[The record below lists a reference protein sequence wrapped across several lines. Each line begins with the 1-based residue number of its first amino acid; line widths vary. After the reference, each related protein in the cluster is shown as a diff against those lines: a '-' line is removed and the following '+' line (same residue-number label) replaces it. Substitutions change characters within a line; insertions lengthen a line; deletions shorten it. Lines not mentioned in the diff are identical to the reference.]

1 MDCAPTCLRMIAKY
15 YGKHYTLQFLRDN
28 AYLSREGASLLGISE
43 AAETIGFKT
52 IGVKI
57 NKQTIINDAPLPCI
71 LHWNQNHFVVLYKI
85 KKKLFSKETIYCI
98 ADPARGLIELTETA
112 FLKSWIS
119 SNVMSPLGDLG
130 VGIALLLEPTP
141 KFFEQ
146 QDIKEDTK
154 NSFSILGKYL
164 KPYQKFIFYILAG
177 LFVASL
183 LELTIPFLTQSLIDT
198 GVNGGNMRFIYIVL
212 FSQLMIFLGKIAIEI
227 IRSWILLHITA
238 RVNINIISDF
248 ILKLTKL
255 PIHFFDIKLLSDI
268 TQRIND
274 HHRIQAFLANNTL
287 TILFSVFNLV
297 IFSIVL
303 ITFNFLIFSVFFIGS
318 IVGIIWILFFLKKR
332 KHIDY
337 ANFAAISENQ
347 NLIFEMINGMQEIK
361 LNNCE
366 TQKRWQWEK
375 SQAKLFRLNIRSLS
389 LEQWQTTGLNII
401 TELKNIFISFI
412 GAKAVVDGNMTLGM
426 LLGTSYIVGQMNAPI
441 SQLISFFRTAQDAKI
456 SLDRLN
462 EIHEQP
468 NEENN
473 DSISDALHESL
484 DKTISTKLNPDL
496 YYGDLRLENVS
507 FVYDG
512 AHATKVLDVIN
523 TTIPKGKITAIVGA
537 SGSGK
542 TTLLKLFLK
551 FYDVNNGTIF
561 IGNTSFTNVHANAWR
576 QKCGTVMQ
584 DGFIFGDT
592 IAQNIA
598 LGYEQIDMQ
607 RLQHAVFIAN
617 IKEFIEGLPL
627 SYNTKIGSAGIGLS
641 VGQKQRILIAR
652 AVYKNPEY
660 IFFDEATSAL
670 DANNESVI
678 MKNLDDFFKGKTVV
692 IVAHRLSTVKNAD
705 QIIVLDKGKIIET
718 GNHETLTYKRGAYYH
733 LVKNQLEL
741 GN

>member
-1 MDCAPTCLRMIAKY
+1 MQTFPFYQQHDQMDCAPTCLRMVAKY
-15 YGKHYTLQFLRDN
+15 YGKHFSLQFLRDN

-43 AAETIGFKT
+43 AAESIGFKT

-57 NKQTIINDAPLPCI
+57 NKDTLINDAPLPCI
-71 LHWNQNHFVVLYKI
+71 LHWNQNHFVVLYNVN
-85 KKKLFSKETIYCI
+85 KKLFTKEIIYCI
-98 ADPARGLIELTETA
+98 ADPAIGLIELDETS
-112 FLKSWIS
+112 FLKSWIQ
-119 SNVMSPLGDLG
+119 SNMNE
-130 VGIALLLEPTP
+130 GIALLLEPTP

-146 QDIKEDTK
+146 EDFKETTQ
-154 NSFSILGKYL
+154 NSLSILGKYL

-212 FSQLMIFLGKIAIEI
+212 FSQLMIFLGKMAIDI
-227 IRSWILLHITA
+227 IRSWILLHVTA
-238 RVNINIISDF
+238 RVNISIISDF

-303 ITFNFLIFSVFFIGS
+303 TTYNILIFSVFFIGT
-318 IVGIIWILFFLKKR
+318 IVGIIWVLFFLKKR
-332 KHIDY
+332 RHIDY
-337 ANFAAISENQ
+337 ANFSAISENQ
-347 NLIFEMINGMQEIK
+347 NLIFEMVNGMQEIK

-366 TQKRWQWEK
+366 THKRWQWEK
-375 SQAKLFRLNIRSLS
+375 SQAKLFSLNIRTLS
-389 LEQWQTTGLNII
+389 LEQWQTTGLNVI

-412 GAKAVVDGNMTLGM
+412 GAKAVVNGNMTLGM

-441 SQLISFFRTAQDAKI
+441 SQLIHFFRSAQDAKI

-462 EIHEQP
+462 EIHELS
-468 NEENN
+468 NEGVKLSEEN
-473 DSISDALHESL
+473 SIPS
-484 DKTISTKLNPDL
+484 KLNPDL

-507 FVYDG
+507 FAYDG
-512 AHATKVLDVIN
+512 AHSIKVLDEIN
-523 TTIPKGKITAIVGA
+523 ATIPQGKITAVVGA

-551 FYDVNNGTIF
+551 FYEVNSGVIY

-617 IKEFIEGLPL
+617 IKDYIEDLPL
-627 SYNTKIGSAGIGLS
+627 SYNTKIGSTGVGLS

-660 IFFDEATSAL
+660 LFFDEATSAL

-678 MKNLDDFFKGKTVV
+678 MENLDEFFKGKTVIV
-692 IVAHRLSTVKNAD
+692 VAHRLSTVKNAD
-705 QIIVLDKGKIIET
+705 QIIVLEKGKIIES
-718 GNHETLTYKRGAYYH
+718 GNHETLTNKKGAYYH

>member
-15 YGKHYTLQFLRDN
+15 YGKHFTLQFLRDN

-57 NKQTIINDAPLPCI
+57 NKEILINDAPLPCI
-71 LHWNQNHFVVLYKI
+71 LHWNQNHFVVLYKV
-85 KKKLFSKETIYCI
+85 KKNFFSKETIYCI
-98 ADPARGLIELTETA
+98 ADPARGLIELNETA
-112 FLKSWIS
+112 FANSWIQ
-119 SNVMSPLGDLG
+119 SNTNE
-130 VGIALLLEPTP
+130 GIALLLEPTS

-146 QDIKEDTK
+146 DEIKEDSK
-154 NSFSILGKYL
+154 NSFSILGKYI
-164 KPYQKFIFYILAG
+164 KPYKKFLFHVFVG

-198 GVNGGNMRFIYIVL
+198 GVNGGNIRFIYIIL
-212 FSQLMIFLGKIAIEI
+212 FSQLMIFLGKVAIEI
-227 IRSWILLHITA
+227 IRSWTLLHITA
-238 RVNINIISDF
+238 RVNISIISDF

-255 PIHFFDIKLLSDI
+255 PIIFFDIKLLSDI

-274 HHRIQAFLANNTL
+274 HHRIQAFLTNNTL
-287 TILFSVFNLV
+287 TIIFSLFNLV
-297 IFSIVL
+297 IFSFVL
-303 ITFNFLIFSVFFIGS
+303 ITYNFLIFSIFLIGS
-318 IVGIIWILFFLKKR
+318 ILGIAWILFFLRKR

-366 TQKRWQWEK
+366 TQKRWQWER
-375 SQAKLFRLNIRSLS
+375 SQGKLFRLNIRSLS

-401 TELKNIFISFI
+401 TELKNILISFA

-426 LLGTSYIVGQMNAPI
+426 LLGTSYIVGQMNSPI
-441 SQLISFFRTAQDAKI
+441 SQLIYFFRSAQDAKI

-462 EIHEQP
+462 EIHEQQ
-468 NEENN
+468 NEESN
-473 DSISDALHESL
+473 DALYVSDNNL
-484 DKTISTKLNPDL
+484 VSTKLKSDV
-496 YYGDLRLENVS
+496 YKGDLRLENVCFS
-507 FVYDG
+507 YDG
-512 AHATKVLDVIN
+512 AQTNKVLDEIN
-523 TTIPKGKITAIVGA
+523 TTIPQGKITAIVGA

-551 FYDVNNGTIF
+551 FYAVNNGTIF
-561 IGNTSFTNVHANAWR
+561 IGNTSFSNVHANAWR

-617 IKEFIEGLPL
+617 IKDFIENLPL
-627 SYNTKIGSAGIGLS
+627 SYNTKIGSAGVGLS

-678 MKNLDDFFKGKTVV
+678 MKNLDDFFMNKTVV

-718 GNHETLTYKRGAYYH
+718 GNHEILTNKRGAYYH

>member
-1 MDCAPTCLRMIAKY
+1 MSFPFYRQHDQMDCAPTCLRMIAKY
-15 YGKHYTLQFLRDN
+15 YGKHYTLQFLRDH

-52 IGVKI
+52 IGIKI
-57 NKQTIINDAPLPCI
+57 NKATLTEDAPLPCI
-71 LHWNQNHFVVLYKI
+71 LHWNQNHFVVLYKV
-85 KKKLFSKETIYCI
+85 KKNLFSKENTYYI
-98 ADPARGLIELTETA
+98 ADPGRGLITLNKTD
-112 FLKSWIS
+112 FLKAWIS
-119 SNVMSPLGDLG
+119 DNNN
-130 VGIALLLEPTP
+130 GIALLLEPTP
-141 KFFEQ
+141 KFYEQ
-146 QDIKEDTK
+146 EEIKESK
-154 NSFSILGKYL
+154 PNSFSILSNYI
-164 KPYQKFIFYILAG
+164 KPYRKYIFHILVG
-177 LFVASL
+177 LLVGSI
-183 LELTIPFLTQSLIDT
+183 LELTVPFLTQALIDN
-198 GVNGGNMRFIYIVL
+198 GVNSGNIRFIYIVL

-227 IRSWILLHITA
+227 IRSWTILHITA
-238 RVNINIISDF
+238 RVNISIISDF

-274 HHRIQAFLANNTL
+274 HNRIQAFLANNTL
-287 TILFSVFNLV
+287 TVLFSLFNLV
-297 IFSIVL
+297 IFSFVL
-303 ITFNFLIFSVFFIGS
+303 ITYNLLIFSVFLIGS
-318 IVGIIWILFFLKKR
+318 ILGIIWILFFLKKR

-375 SQAKLFRLNIRSLS
+375 SQGKIFRLNVRSLS
-389 LEQWQTTGLNII
+389 LEQWQTVGLNII

-426 LLGTSYIVGQMNAPI
+426 LLGTSYIVGQMNTPI
-441 SQLISFFRTAQDAKI
+441 SQLIYFFRAAQDAKI
-456 SLDRLN
+456 SIDRLN
-462 EIHEQP
+462 EIHEQK
-468 NEENN
+468 NEEQEPTAEN
-473 DSISDALHESL
+473 AV
-484 DKTISTKLNPDL
+484 STKLKADL
-496 YYGDLRLENVS
+496 YTGDLRLENTS
-507 FVYDG
+507 FAYDG
-512 AHATKVLDVIN
+512 AHTTKVLDTIN
-523 TTIPKGKITAIVGA
+523 TIIPYGKITAIVGA

-551 FYDVNNGTIF
+551 FYEVNEGKIF
-561 IGNTSFTNVHANAWR
+561 IGNTSFANVHANAWR

-598 LGYEQIDMQ
+598 LGFEQIDMQ

-617 IKEFIEGLPL
+617 IKDFIENLPL

-670 DANNESVI
+670 DANNESII
-678 MKNLDDFFKGKTVV
+678 MKNLADFFKEKTVV

-718 GNHETLTYKRGAYYH
+718 GNHETLTNKRGAYYH